1 MVFRLLAKEYRACT
15 VKREVL
21 MLYVAQIANVLKSV
35 STSLFDIVLVAVSAS
50 GFVAFLFLICLGIVL
65 SESANLDKLR
75 TTVQKNIILRIC
87 GNSVRSSFSQLKGNN
102 VNGGA
107 ISSCFVLR
115 CPITSMAKGFKE

>member
-1 MVFRLLAKEYRACT
+1 
-15 VKREVL
+15 

-35 STSLFDIVLVAVSAS
+35 STSLFDIVLVAALAS

-75 TTVQKNIILRIC
+75 TTVQKDIILRISD
-87 GNSVRSSFSQLKGNN
+87 NSVRSSFSQLKGNN

-107 ISSCFVLR
+107 ISSCFAL
-115 CPITSMAKGFKE
+115 PDNKYGKGV